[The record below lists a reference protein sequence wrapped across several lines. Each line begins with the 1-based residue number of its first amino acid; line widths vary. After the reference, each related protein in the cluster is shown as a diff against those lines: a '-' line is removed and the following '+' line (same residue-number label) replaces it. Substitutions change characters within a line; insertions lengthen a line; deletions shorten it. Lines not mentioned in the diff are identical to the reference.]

1 MPSPSGGTLTIFWDN
16 QHEAGVLCMSNGGNI
31 RGIHTAS
38 TLPHSSN
45 CQHSLS
51 QPHTASLRTPATNLR
66 SGSYTAS
73 LGGGVA
79 LVPQSI
85 TDQITDQYAPYCS
98 ELGDGVSNETRVLD
112 VTWCRVRASNPSS
125 GHQNTY
131 RSLERPSGKRQ
142 ITLRNPP
149 DNLRPLSSSSL
160 NNYSIEILL

>member
-1 MPSPSGGTLTIFWDN
+1 MSARSYPNSGD
-16 QHEAGVLCMSNGGNI
+16 
-31 RGIHTAS
+31 R
-38 TLPHSSN
+38 LPLHPKSHLAQRKQTN
-45 CQHSLS
+45 DTPLPPR
-51 QPHTASLRTPATNLR
+51 PHTASLRTPATNLR